1 VSDSIDIKLPY
12 GTEDVTLH
20 LPPES
25 AVQFLRPRTLPPI
38 GDEEAALREVLSE
51 PVAAD
56 ALDTVVADAS
66 NVVVL
71 VADITRGRGSR
82 RLLPHLI
89 NYIRDAATSSVQIKV
104 LIARGAHRAMTKQE
118 REFFRSLSGV
128 SVVEHNADQPDKLSA
143 LLLTTQ
149 GTPVRT
155 NAVLKDADTIV
166 LFAPVSYHYFAG
178 FGGGRKLVLP
188 GCADRAAILANHRL
202 SLVDG
207 KPVTLHPACRPGN
220 IEGNPVH
227 DDMCETLEA
236 LSGRGLFAVNF
247 FCNAGGDYVFLNAG
261 DPFRSHV
268 EACHAYDAAHRCA
281 LDRPYDVM
289 VLSAGGDPYDLN
301 FLQAHKALRHAS
313 GAMREGGTI
322 LFFAKCEEGIGS
334 SSLEAALRM
343 KKSEFLKTAYKK
355 YALNNQTAVSLHD
368 LTEKFDVGMVSA
380 MNVDVMLASGI
391 KHCVNAETFLAEAME
406 RHGTDR
412 LVVVTHGASVLPKV
426 REVVL

>member
-1 VSDSIDIKLPY
+1 MKLPY
-12 GTEDVTLH
+12 GTEEVTLH

-25 AVQFLRPRTLPPI
+25 DTEFLRPRALPPL
-38 GDEEAALREVLSE
+38 GGEEAALRQALNE
-51 PVAAD
+51 PVASDPLEA
-56 ALDTVVADAS
+56 VVAEAS

-71 VADITRGRGSR
+71 VSDVTRGRGSR
-82 RLLPHLI
+82 RLLPYLI
-89 NYIRDAATSSVQIKV
+89 SFIQDAATSSLKLTV
-104 LIARGAHRAMTKQE
+104 LVARGAHRAMTKQE

-128 SVVEHNADQPDKLSA
+128 NVEEHDADEPDKLSA

-155 NAVLKDADTIV
+155 NALLKDADAIV
-166 LFAPVSYHYFAG
+166 LFGPVSYHYFAG

-202 SLVDG
+202 SLVDDR
-207 KPVTLHPACRPGN
+207 PVTLHPACRAGN
-220 IEGNPVH
+220 LDGNPVH

-247 FCNAGGDYVFLNAG
+247 FCDASGAFVFLNAG

-268 EACHAYDAAHRCA
+268 EACHAYDDAHRCP
-281 LDRPYDVM
+281 LDRQYDVM

-301 FLQAHKALRHAS
+301 FLQAHKALRHAV
-313 GAMREGGTI
+313 GAMRAGGTV

-343 KKSEFLKTAYKK
+343 KKAEFLKTAYQN

-391 KHCVNAETFLAEAME
+391 KHCVNAEAFLAEAME
-406 RHGTDR
+406 RHTTDR
-412 LVVVTHGASVLPKV
+412 LVIVTHGASILPTV